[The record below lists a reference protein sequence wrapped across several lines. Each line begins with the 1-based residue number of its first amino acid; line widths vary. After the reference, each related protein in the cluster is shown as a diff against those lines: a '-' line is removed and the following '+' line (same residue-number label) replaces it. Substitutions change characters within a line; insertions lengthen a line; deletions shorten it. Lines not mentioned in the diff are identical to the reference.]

1 MRLLSVLAL
10 AALTACT
17 SSKDVAAPGPSPTP
31 VSAREMGM
39 DPNDRATPE
48 ERANR
53 QTLFLTE
60 RLDLRED
67 QIPAV
72 REVAL
77 TYAER
82 QSEVRSDAGGD
93 RRATMQQ
100 MRALFTEQA
109 AAYREIFDDAQ
120 DETFDELMEEVRE
133 KMREQRSGRGRG
145 GRGPG

>member
-1 MRLLSVLAL
+1 
-10 AALTACT
+10 
-17 SSKDVAAPGPSPTP
+17 
-31 VSAREMGM
+31 MGM

-48 ERANR
+48 ERADR
-53 QTLFLTE
+53 QTLFLNE
-60 RLDLRED
+60 RIDLRED

-100 MRALFTEQA
+100 MRAQFTEQA

-133 KMREQRSGRGRG
+133 KMREQRSGRARG
-145 GRGPG
+145 GRGRG